1 MATLWKACLLY
12 TSRVFTK
19 LELRNPAIPE
29 ALTNFLFGRFSS
41 TAFTSIVL
49 FSGTSNASQ
58 IIDVYKRQVT
68 YTITSK
74 VPQNTQYYSDY
85 VYTYTDTPSAGQIV
99 DFDSLKVT
107 VADKALTKDTDY
119 TVAKN
124 EDGAFTVTI
133 TTIENQTA
141 GAAIT
146 VTYGATVTETE
157 ATGNKTVTNTVTL
170 SDNGAKAT
178 DSTAITNG
186 QFSFTKT
193 CLLYTSR
200 CV

>member
-1 MATLWKACLLY
+1 MDIKNQTTA
-12 TSRVFTK
+12 VTK
-19 LELRNPAIPE
+19 KVNGKDAI
-29 ALTNFLFGRFSS
+29 
-41 TAFTSIVL
+41 TASV
-49 FSGTSNASQ
+49 GQ
-58 IIDVYKRQVT
+58 KVT

-186 QFSFTKT
+186 QSPSPRPMPRAMLWLVLILRSKGRAVPRLRP
-193 CLLYTSR
+193 LLLR
-200 CV
+200 LPIQMER